1 MFKFLPHWKH
11 KNIVL
16 LLLGILVALVFSRSQ
31 TFNNFLLHLGSFG
44 YLSAFIAGMLFV
56 STFTIATGALILMTL
71 AKTLSPIELILLA
84 GIGAVIGD
92 LLIFLFVKDEVTKEI
107 EPIYEEIAGS
117 HLKKI
122 LHTKYFGWT
131 LPVAGALIIVS
142 PLPDELGVS
151 LMGMSEMKINK
162 FLVISWFSHTLGMFF
177 LVSASLIV

>member
-11 KNIVL
+11 KNIIF
-16 LLLGILVALVFSRSQ
+16 LLLGILVAFVFSRSQ
-31 TFNNFLLHLGSFG
+31 TFNNLLLHLGNFG

-56 STFTIATGALILMTL
+56 STFTIVTGALILMTL
-71 AKTLSPIELILLA
+71 AKTLSPMELILLA

-131 LPVAGALIIVS
+131 LPVVGAFIIIS

-151 LMGMSEMKINK
+151 LMGVSKMKINK
-162 FLVISWFSHTLGMFF
+162 FLVISWVSHTLGMFF